1 MRKFLLV
8 LLSAASMCAV
18 AQESVEST
26 VLTDS
31 VRYVDLGL
39 PSGIRWAD
47 RNEPGVYTF
56 YESVEKYPGREVPS
70 SDEFQELETM
80 CQWQW
85 RDSGYTV
92 IGPSGDS
99 IFLPMVPIRYMTGE
113 MEKDSALITAKYW
126 AATNYDENEAWGL
139 YFSEGYISTKM
150 TFHKSMGLP
159 IRTILYPERTFIKPD
174 YEAIQKM
181 KTNEYE
187 ALLKRFV
194 AGEMLPTESIH
205 ALYYGAPF
213 QGHVSDGMSRE
224 TYAEIN
230 NAMEHQDIEKIIRIC
245 EKHLASNPLDFRGLM
260 ECGGLLD
267 YVGADSALV
276 LNVSLRAAQL
286 LNGIMVTGS
295 GDDACSA
302 IHVASVPDE
311 YVLLNVMGITPGNQ
325 YLTSTLCDMFDYTTP
340 SGRKGQMYFD
350 IQMVLYREQR
360 VFSTKK
366 PSKDEFHYNPEAC
379 NNDSQNVAGMK
390 KN

>member
-18 AQESVEST
+18 ARKSVESA

-99 IFLPMVPIRYMTGE
+99 IFFPMVPIRYMTGE

-159 IRTILYPERTFIKPD
+159 IRTIRYPERTFVKPD

-181 KTNEYE
+181 NTSEYE

-194 AGEMLPTESIH
+194 EGEMLPTESIH

-213 QGHVSDGMSRE
+213 HSHVSDGMSRE

-230 NAMEHQDIEKIIRIC
+230 NALEGQNTTKIVQIC
-245 EKHLASNPLDFRGLM
+245 EKHLEANPLDLRGLM
-260 ECGGLLD
+260 ECGGLLE

-276 LNVSLRAAQL
+276 LNVSMRAAQL

-302 IHVASVPDE
+302 IHVASIRDE
-311 YVLLNVMGITPGNQ
+311 YFLMSVMQITPGNQ

-340 SGRKGQMYFD
+340 SGRKMQMYFD
-350 IQMVLYREQR
+350 IQMVLYWEQHA
-360 VFSTKK
+360 FSTRK
-366 PSKDEFHYNPEAC
+366 PFKNEFHYNPEAC
-379 NNDSQNVAGMK
+379 NNDSKNVAGKK

>member
-1 MRKFLLV
+1 MRKYLLA

-18 AQESVEST
+18 AQESVESA

-47 RNEPGVYTF
+47 CNEPGVYTF
-56 YESVEKYPGREVPS
+56 YESIEKYPGSEVPS
-70 SDEFQELETM
+70 LDEFLELETM

-85 RDSGYTV
+85 RDSGYTI

-99 IFLPMVPIRYMTGE
+99 IFLPIVPIRYMTGE
-113 MEKDSALITAKYW
+113 MEKDSAITTGRYW
-126 AATNYDENEAWGL
+126 AANSYDESEAWGL

-159 IRTILYPERTFIKPD
+159 IRTIRYPERTFVKPD

-181 KTNEYE
+181 KASEYD

-213 QGHVSDGMSRE
+213 HGNVSDGMSRE

-230 NAMEHQDIEKIIRIC
+230 NALERQDTKTIIRIC
-245 EKHLASNPLDFRGLM
+245 EKHLAANPLDCRGLM
-260 ECGGLLD
+260 ECGGLLE
-267 YVGADSALV
+267 YVGADSAFV
-276 LNVSLRAAQL
+276 LNVNMRAMQL
-286 LNGIMVTGS
+286 LNGIFVTGS
-295 GDDACSA
+295 GDNPCSA
-302 IHVASVPDE
+302 IHVASIRDE
-311 YVLLNVMGITPGNQ
+311 YFLMNVLQITPSNQ
-325 YLTSTLCDMFDYTTP
+325 YLTSTLCDMFDYTTA

-350 IQMVLYREQR
+350 IQMVLYLEQR
-360 VFSTKK
+360 AFSTRK

-379 NNDSQNVAGMK
+379 NNDSKRVAGK
-390 KN
+390 KKE